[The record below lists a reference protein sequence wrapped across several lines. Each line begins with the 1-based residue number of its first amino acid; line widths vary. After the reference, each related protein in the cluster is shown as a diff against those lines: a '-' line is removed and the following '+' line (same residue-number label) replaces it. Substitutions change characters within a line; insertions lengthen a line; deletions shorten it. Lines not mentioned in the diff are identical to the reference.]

1 MFNSHQQKHA
11 DGTKTPRATR
21 KAGIAAAAL
30 SLGMAALP
38 LATAPAA
45 NAATSGTL
53 GPCTVT
59 AGKPYFNRLDP
70 LTSKKW
76 IYYPISANCTSGG
89 VEVHMQQ
96 IIQEDDPDNWFNS
109 NDVLKNWYT
118 PTRDGKAL
126 HFSAPGKKW
135 VTPTLLLTSTG
146 DEDGTAEE
154 VFHRVKFWVTSNGVT
169 AGPKTVT
176 SRNFSIWP

>member
-1 MFNSHQQKHA
+1 M
-11 DGTKTPRATR
+11 
-21 KAGIAAAAL
+21 AAAVL

-38 LATAPAA
+38 LAIAPAA
-45 NAATSGTL
+45 NAATSGNL
-53 GPCTVT
+53 GPCKVT

-76 IYYPISANCTSGG
+76 IYYPISASCTRGG
-89 VEVHMQQ
+89 VQVHMRQ
-96 IIQEDDPDNWFNS
+96 IIQEDDPGNS

-118 PTRDGKAL
+118 PTQDGKAL
-126 HFSAPGKKW
+126 QFSAPGIKW

-146 DEDGTAEE
+146 DEGGTAEE
-154 VFHRVKFWVTSNGVT
+154 VFHRVQFWVTSNGLT
-169 AGPKTVT
+169 QGPITVT